1 MAYDPKRPKPAV
13 PAEDTPAPVD
23 ALLDPPAEEPDEV
36 PDAGP
41 VAAGTV
47 AAVGVDVD
55 DADPVGATPG
65 VTAQAT
71 AHRGADAESAN
82 EPPAPGPSA
91 VSDELGGSDAP
102 AGLSP
107 GLVAAAVA
115 AVAAVL
121 AVLLLRRRRRATD

>member
-13 PAEDTPAPVD
+13 PAEDAPAPVD
-23 ALLDPPAEEPDEV
+23 ALLDPPVEEPDEV

-41 VAAGTV
+41 VAAGTY
-47 AAVGVDVD
+47 AAVGVD

-71 AHRGADAESAN
+71 AHRGAGAESAH
-82 EPPAPGPSA
+82 EPPPPGPST

-121 AVLLLRRRRRATD
+121 AVLLLRRRRRRATD